1 MGKVRDDAAAEKPA
15 KAKAA
20 AKGASGRQGAS
31 WLSGFIAHFLRAD
44 VYKPTQGWNARMLTA
59 LGLALLIGAGLWRL
73 FVTQLQ
79 GETAIAVQFGLPL
92 ALAAFF
98 AWTIF
103 RLIQYP
109 PFVDFLAATEAE
121 MNKVSWTSW
130 AELKRATAVVLTT
143 VLLMS
148 LYLFGVDWLWT
159 MLLQTLGILR
169 FASGDF
175 GSQVG

>member
-15 KAKAA
+15 KSAS
-20 AKGASGRQGAS
+20 KGTTGRPGSS
-31 WLSGFIAHFLRAD
+31 WFSGFIANFLRAD

-59 LGLALLIGAGLWRL
+59 LGLVLVVGTGIWRL

-79 GETAIAVQFGLPL
+79 GETAVPVQFGLPL
-92 ALAAFF
+92 ALGALFG
-98 AWTIF
+98 WVIF

-109 PFVDFLAATEAE
+109 PFADFLTATEAE

-130 AELKRATAVVLTT
+130 PELKRATGVVLAT

-148 LYLFGVDWLWT
+148 LYLFGVDWVWT